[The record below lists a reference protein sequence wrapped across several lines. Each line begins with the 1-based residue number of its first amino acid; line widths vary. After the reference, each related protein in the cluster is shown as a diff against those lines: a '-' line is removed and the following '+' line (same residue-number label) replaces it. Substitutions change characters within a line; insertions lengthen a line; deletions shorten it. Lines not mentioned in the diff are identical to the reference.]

1 MKHKTFMNLI
11 SRHLNLRNK
20 CPSVVDDY
28 SHESDDASKAWD
40 FDSSSSSNSS
50 DQSSDNSMVSKG
62 EAK

>member
-20 CPSVVDDY
+20 CPSIVDDY
-28 SHESDDASKAWD
+28 SHESDEWD

-50 DQSSDNSMVSKG
+50 DQNSDNSVVSEG